1 MCSFF
6 MFLFKYFSGYKLLPM
21 KTTSIFLFFICI
33 HLNAQ
38 QILPERQ
45 RAVVVDNI
53 LKDRF
58 NNLLPALMDATGF
71 DMWILISREYNE
83 DPVLKTMLPATWLNA
98 RRRTILVFYRN
109 KEENTIEKLAVARYN
124 FGENIISAW
133 EKEKEPDQW
142 KRLMQI
148 IEERNPKSIGLNY
161 SEKFNICDGLVKTD
175 HEAFMSHLPNQY
187 KSKVK
192 SAEQLAIGWI
202 ETRTET
208 EMTIYNQ
215 LVDITHDIIA
225 EAFSEKVIT
234 PGITTTTDVEWW
246 MREKVT
252 SLGLETWFHPSIDV
266 QRTAEELGNHLY
278 AFSNR
283 PEDMVIL
290 PGDLVHCDFGITYLR
305 LNTDCQELAYVLKP
319 NEKSPPQFLVNALK
333 EGNRVQ
339 DIFTSNFET
348 GKTGNAILAQSL
360 SKAKSEGL
368 RPSIYTH
375 PLGTYGHSSGTT
387 LGMWDSQEGVPV
399 TGDYPL
405 HENTV
410 YAIELNTTVSIPEW
424 KRDIRIMLEEAGFW
438 SKTGFR
444 YVNGRQTKLLTIP
457 RVKDHQG
464 N

>member
-1 MCSFF
+1 MNVNS
-6 MFLFKYFSGYKLLPM
+6 
-21 KTTSIFLFFICI
+21 
-33 HLNAQ
+33 Q

-45 RAVVVDNI
+45 RAEVVDNI

-58 NNLLPALMDATGF
+58 NNLLPTLMDDTGF

-109 KEENTIEKLAVARYN
+109 KDANTIEKLAVARYN
-124 FGENIISAW
+124 FGENIVSAW
-133 EKEKEPDQW
+133 DKEKQPNQW
-142 KRLMQI
+142 KRLIEI

-161 SEKFNICDGLVKTD
+161 SENFNICDGIVKTD
-175 HEAFMSHLPNQY
+175 YEGFMNNLPVNY
-187 KSKVK
+187 KDKVK
-192 SAEQLAIGWI
+192 SAERLAIGWI

-208 EMTIYNQ
+208 EMVIYNQ

-246 MREKVT
+246 MRDKVT
-252 SLGLETWFHPSIDV
+252 SLGLETWFHPTVDV
-266 QRTAEELGNHLY
+266 QRTAEKLGNHLY

-290 PGDLVHCDFGITYLR
+290 PGDLLHCDFGITYLR

-319 NEKSPPQFLVNALK
+319 NETEPPKFLQEALID
-333 EGNRVQ
+333 GNRVQ
-339 DIFTSNFET
+339 DIFTNNFET
-348 GKTGNAILAQSL
+348 GKSGNKILAESL
-360 SKAKSEGL
+360 NQAKSEDL
-368 RPSIYTH
+368 RPAIYTH

-387 LGMWDSQEGVPV
+387 LGMWDSQGGVPIN
-399 TGDYPL
+399 GDYPL

-410 YAIELNTTVSIPEW
+410 YAIELNTTVNIPEW

-438 SKTGFR
+438 GENGFR

-457 RVKDHQG
+457 RVKAHQG

>member
-1 MCSFF
+1 MKQTIILLIFISFQIQ
-6 MFLFKYFSGYKLLPM
+6 G
-21 KTTSIFLFFICI
+21 
-33 HLNAQ
+33 Q

-45 RAVVVDNI
+45 RAEVVDNI

-58 NNLLPALMDATGF
+58 DNLLPKLMDATGF
-71 DMWILISREYNE
+71 DMWVLISREYNE

-109 KEENTIEKLAVARYN
+109 KEKNTFEKLAVARYN
-124 FGENIISAW
+124 FGENIVSAW
-133 EKEKEPDQW
+133 DKEKEPDQW
-142 KRLMQI
+142 KRLMQL
-148 IEERNPKSIGLNY
+148 IEKRNPKSIGLNY
-161 SEKFNICDGLVKTD
+161 SNSFNICDGLVKTD
-175 HEAFMSHLPNQY
+175 YEAFMSYLP
-187 KSKVK
+187 KKHTAKVK
-192 SAEQLAIGWI
+192 SAEQLAIAWI
-202 ETRTET
+202 ETRTQT
-208 EMTIYNQ
+208 EMTIYKH
-215 LVDITHDIIA
+215 LVAITHDIIA
-225 EAFSEKVIT
+225 EAFSEKVIV

-246 MREKVT
+246 LRDKVT
-252 SLGLETWFHPSIDV
+252 NLGLQTWFHPTVDA
-266 QRTAEELGNHLY
+266 QRTAEKLGNHLY

-319 NEKSPPQFLVNALK
+319 NETEPPKYLVAALK
-333 EGNRVQ
+333 DGNRVQ

-348 GKTGNAILAQSL
+348 GKTGNMILEKSL
-360 SKAKSEGL
+360 SVSKAEGL
-368 RPSIYTH
+368 KPSIYTH

-387 LGMWDSQEGVPV
+387 LGMWDSQGGVPV

-410 YAIELNTTVSIPEW
+410 YAIELNTTVTIPEW

-438 SKTGFR
+438 GPDGFR